1 MTSAIVSSTID
12 AAFPVAGQDNN
23 SQGFRDNFLIT
34 KTGLSQAATEI
45 SALQLNTA
53 KLNVAT
59 NDFSGNIIQNAVTKK
74 LYGSVATILEA
85 ATANL
90 DVSTGDY
97 HRITLS
103 DANIT
108 LTLTNWPTVDNRFA
122 KVRIHLENLKATSH
136 TVTFATNAPATV
148 SDDDSGKFTSHAISV
163 PAGSTVVVD
172 AWKYDFGTGSKMYLG
187 YIGEF
192 V

>member
-53 KLNVAT
+53 KLNVS
-59 NDFSGNIIQNAVTKK
+59 NDFAGNIIQNAVTKK
-74 LYGSVATILEA
+74 LYGAVATILEA

-108 LTLTNWPTVDNRFA
+108 LTLTNWPTQDNRFA
-122 KVRIHLENLKATSH
+122 KVRIHLENLKVTSH
-136 TVTFATNAPATV
+136 TVTFATNVLATV
-148 SDDDSGKFTSHAISV
+148 SDDDSGKFTSHAITV
-163 PAGSTVVVD
+163 PAGATVIVD
-172 AWKYDFGTGSKMYLG
+172 AWKYDYGTGSKMYIG
-187 YIGEF
+187 YVGEF

>member
-12 AAFPVAGQDNN
+12 ATFPVAGQDNN

-45 SALQLNTA
+45 SELQLNTA
-53 KLNVAT
+53 KLNVA
-59 NDFSGNIIQNAVTKK
+59 NDFAGNIIQNAVTKK

-108 LTLTNWPTVDNRFA
+108 LTLTNWPTLDNRFA

-136 TVTFATNAPATV
+136 TVTFATNAPTTV
-148 SDDDSGKFTSHAISV
+148 SDDDSGKFTSHAIAV
-163 PAGSTVVVD
+163 PAGSTVVVE
-172 AWKYDFGTGSKMYLG
+172 AWKYDVGTGSKMYIS
-187 YIGEF
+187 YVGEF

>member
-23 SQGFRDNFLIT
+23 SQGFRDNFQIT
-34 KTGLSQAATEI
+34 KTGLAQAATEI
-45 SALQLNTA
+45 SALQLTTA
-53 KLNVAT
+53 KLNVD
-59 NDFSGNIIQNAVTKK
+59 NDFNGNTIQNAVTKK
-74 LYGSVATILEA
+74 LYGAVATILEA
-85 ATANL
+85 ATANV

-108 LTLTNWPTVDNRFA
+108 LTLTNWPTVDSRFA
-122 KVRIHLENLKATSH
+122 KVRVHLENNQATQR
-136 TVTFATNAPATV
+136 TVTFATNALATV
-148 SDDDSGKFTSHAISV
+148 SDDDSGKFTSHAIVV
-163 PAGSTVVVD
+163 PVGSTVIVD
-172 AWKYDFGTGSKMYLG
+172 AWKYDFGNGSKMYIS
-187 YIGEF
+187 YVGEF

>member
-53 KLNVAT
+53 KLNVS
-59 NDFSGNIIQNAVTKK
+59 NDFAGNIIQNAVTKK
-74 LYGSVATILEA
+74 LYGAVATILEA

-108 LTLTNWPTVDNRFA
+108 LTLTNWPTQDNRFA
-122 KVRIHLENLKATSH
+122 KVRIHLENLKVTSH
-136 TVTFATNAPATV
+136 TVTFATNVVATV
-148 SDDDSGKFTSHAISV
+148 SDDDSGKFTSHAITV

-172 AWKYDFGTGSKMYLG
+172 AWKYDFGTGSKMYIG
-187 YIGEF
+187 YVGEF